1 VSLILPAF
9 ARVTDRLGKE
19 VRMSTK
25 DYVALASVVKA
36 VGSTGG
42 DTGTLIAVVA
52 RVGSVF
58 AADNPN
64 YKHDVFVDACGLD
77 YLADTCAVKEA
88 A

>member
-1 VSLILPAF
+1 VSLILPAL

-19 VRMSTK
+19 VQMSTK
-25 DYVALASVVKA
+25 DYVALSSVVKA

-64 YKHDVFVDACGLD
+64 YKHDTFVKACGLD
-77 YLADTCAVKEA
+77 HLADACAVKEA